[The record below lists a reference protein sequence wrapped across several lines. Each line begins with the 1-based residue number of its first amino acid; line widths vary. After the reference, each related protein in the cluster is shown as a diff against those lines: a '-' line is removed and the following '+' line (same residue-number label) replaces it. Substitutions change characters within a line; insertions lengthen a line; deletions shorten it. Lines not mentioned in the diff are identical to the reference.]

1 MSQRSD
7 PVFLTHMLEEVDF
20 VLAHT
25 AGHTLE
31 TFTADEVLRRA
42 VLRSLEILGEATKN
56 LSEDLRSA
64 HPEVEWSRIAGL
76 RDVLIHQYFG
86 VSWRIVWNIIQT
98 KLPVLQEQLEVIL
111 REQEDT

>member
-1 MSQRSD
+1 
-7 PVFLTHMLEEVDF
+7 MLEEIDF
-20 VLAHT
+20 VIGHT
-25 AGHTLE
+25 DGHTLE
-31 TFTADEVLRRA
+31 TFIADEVLRRA

-56 LSEDLRSA
+56 LSEGLRAA

-98 KLPVLQEQLEVIL
+98 KLPVLQEQLEAIL